1 MKNLNPHQALI
12 PKWCF
17 QCFSLRA
24 NVIQCQVLFG
34 STHAYCDGGKNCFV
48 YIDSD
53 AKASK
58 QPFLVKWAGAE
69 PMLEFPEPRYI
80 CFNFV
85 SYDPWRAAKWLFIGV
100 SSKKNIPNS
109 KKITLF
115 LYLLSFFR
123 LRRFS
128 EPQVIFLPFWFQ
140 VYSIPASF
148 WIVM

>member
-1 MKNLNPHQALI
+1 MKKPEPHQVLI

-34 STHAYCDGGKNCFV
+34 SPHAYCDGGKNCFV
-48 YIDSD
+48 YMDSD

-80 CFNFV
+80 CFNLC
-85 SYDPWRAAKWLFIGV
+85 PWRDAKWLFIGV
-100 SSKKNIPNS
+100 NS
-109 KKITLF
+109 KKYPKQQKNLSIS
-115 LYLLSFFR
+115 YMSFFG

-128 EPQVIFLPFWFQ
+128 ELQVTFLPFWF
-140 VYSIPASF
+140 
-148 WIVM
+148 